1 VGKTVLIADDQAFM
15 RHILG
20 TDLASHGYTIH
31 YAENGRDAV
40 AKAKEITPDIIL
52 LDIMMPVMDGYEA
65 CVLIRKESALKQIPV
80 IFLTANAQKSA
91 IIKAVQAGGNDYA
104 VKSPDS
110 SVLIQKMQKILGK

>member
-1 VGKTVLIADDQAFM
+1 MGRTVLIADDQAFM

-20 TDLASHGYTIH
+20 TDLSSHGYTIH

-40 AKAKEITPDIIL
+40 SKAKEIMPDIIL

-65 CVLIRKESALKQIPV
+65 CAQIRKEPLIKDIPV

-110 SVLIQKMQKILGK
+110 S